1 MKPIVAIVGRPNV
14 GKSTLFNRLTRSKMA
29 IVEDYPGVTRDRL
42 YQDAEWN
49 NRKFTLID
57 TGGIEVKSDDTILAQ
72 VRTQAQVAMEEA
84 DVIIFMCDIKA
95 GVTNED
101 MEIAQML
108 RRTKKDVILAVNK
121 VENFDHLEDL
131 YEFYTLG
138 LDEPYPIS
146 ASHGMNTG
154 DLLDRLME
162 LIDKYE
168 EEEYEP
174 DVIKIAVVG
183 RPNVGKSSLTNAI
196 LGQERA
202 IVSNIPGTTRDAIDT
217 PFERNGQQY
226 VIIDTAGM
234 RRKSKVAE
242 TTTERYSVIRSL
254 RAVDRA
260 DAVLMVINAEE
271 GLIEQDKKIVG
282 YAHEQGKAIILVVNK
297 WDLIEKDD
305 KTSATM
311 EKEIRSE
318 LLFLQYAP
326 MIFVSAMTKQCVH
339 KLIDMINRK
348 AISGPNPQ
356 LARIAENK
364 KLVHYL
370 DMPLQHA
377 DGEILKRMNR
387 RGDRETLAKLIEKIR
402 TKIPDITLRTTFIT
416 GFPGETDEQFCS
428 LHEFVKEIRFDRLGC
443 FTYSAEEDTVAA
455 LFENQVDEQ
464 VKTDRMENI
473 MELQMTISAQKNEE
487 KIGTI
492 TEVLIEG
499 WDDYIKCYFGRT
511 LGDAPEVDG
520 KIFFLS
526 TRPLKIGDFVKV
538 RINDCIEYDLL
549 GELEE

>member
-14 GKSTLFNRLTRSKMA
+14 GKSTLFNRLTRTKMA

-57 TGGIEVKSDDTILAQ
+57 TGGIEVRSEDTILAQ

-101 MEIAQML
+101 MEIANML

-121 VENFDHLEDL
+121 VEDFNHLEDL
-131 YEFYTLG
+131 YEFYSLG

-162 LIDKYE
+162 LIDKYDE
-168 EEEYEP
+168 EDYEP

-254 RAVDRA
+254 RAVDRS
-260 DAVLMVINAEE
+260 DVVLMVINAEE

-282 YAHEQGKAIILVVNK
+282 YAHEQGKAIILVVNN

-305 KTSATM
+305 KTASTM

-326 MIFVSAMTKQCVH
+326 MIFVSAMTKQRVH
-339 KLIDMINRK
+339 KLIDMINFGVEQNNLR
-348 AISGPNPQ
+348 ISTSVLNEVIRDAVQLNPPPSDKGKRLKIYYATQ
-356 LARIAENK
+356 SGVCPPTFVLFVNEPEIMHFSYERFLENK
-364 KLVHYL
+364 IRENFGFEGTPIRIVVR
-370 DMPLQHA
+370 
-377 DGEILKRMNR
+377 KRSE
-387 RGDRETLAKLIEKIR
+387 DEK
-402 TKIPDITLRTTFIT
+402 
-416 GFPGETDEQFCS
+416 
-428 LHEFVKEIRFDRLGC
+428 
-443 FTYSAEEDTVAA
+443 
-455 LFENQVDEQ
+455 
-464 VKTDRMENI
+464 
-473 MELQMTISAQKNEE
+473 
-487 KIGTI
+487 
-492 TEVLIEG
+492 
-499 WDDYIKCYFGRT
+499 
-511 LGDAPEVDG
+511 
-520 KIFFLS
+520 
-526 TRPLKIGDFVKV
+526 
-538 RINDCIEYDLL
+538 
-549 GELEE
+549 

>member
-14 GKSTLFNRLTRSKMA
+14 GKSTLFNRLTRSRMA

-57 TGGIEVKSDDTILAQ
+57 TGGIEVRSEDTILAQ

-101 MEIAQML
+101 MEIANML

-121 VENFDHLEDL
+121 VEDFNHLEDL

-162 LIDKYE
+162 LIDKYDE
-168 EEEYEP
+168 EDYEP

-254 RAVDRA
+254 RAVDRS
-260 DAVLMVINAEE
+260 DVVLMVINAEE

-305 KTSATM
+305 KTASTM

-326 MIFVSAMTKQCVH
+326 MIFVSAMTKQRVH
-339 KLIDMINRK
+339 KLIDMINFGVEQNNLR
-348 AISGPNPQ
+348 ISTSVLNEVIRDAVQLNPPPSDKGKRLKIYYATQ
-356 LARIAENK
+356 SGVCPPTFVLFVNEPEIMHFSYERFLENK
-364 KLVHYL
+364 IRENFGFEGTPIRIVVR
-370 DMPLQHA
+370 
-377 DGEILKRMNR
+377 KR
-387 RGDRETLAKLIEKIR
+387 
-402 TKIPDITLRTTFIT
+402 
-416 GFPGETDEQFCS
+416 S
-428 LHEFVKEIRFDRLGC
+428 
-443 FTYSAEEDTVAA
+443 ED
-455 LFENQVDEQ
+455 D
-464 VKTDRMENI
+464 K
-473 MELQMTISAQKNEE
+473 
-487 KIGTI
+487 
-492 TEVLIEG
+492 
-499 WDDYIKCYFGRT
+499 
-511 LGDAPEVDG
+511 
-520 KIFFLS
+520 
-526 TRPLKIGDFVKV
+526 
-538 RINDCIEYDLL
+538 
-549 GELEE
+549 

>member
-14 GKSTLFNRLTRSKMA
+14 GKSTLFNRLTRTKMA

-57 TGGIEVKSDDTILAQ
+57 TGGIEVRSEDTILAQ

-101 MEIAQML
+101 MEIANML

-121 VENFDHLEDL
+121 VEDFNHLEDL
-131 YEFYTLG
+131 YEFYSLG

-162 LIDKYE
+162 LIDKYDE
-168 EEEYEP
+168 EDYEP

-234 RRKSKVAE
+234 RRKSTVAE

-254 RAVDRA
+254 RAVDRS
-260 DAVLMVINAEE
+260 DVVLMVINAEE

-282 YAHEQGKAIILVVNK
+282 YAHEQGKAIILVVNN

-305 KTSATM
+305 KTASTM

-326 MIFVSAMTKQCVH
+326 MIFVSAMTKQRVH
-339 KLIDMINRK
+339 KLIDMINFGVEQNNLR
-348 AISGPNPQ
+348 ISTSVLNEVIRDAVQLNPPPSDKGKRLKIYYATQ
-356 LARIAENK
+356 SGVCPPTFVLFVNEPEIMHFSYERFLENK
-364 KLVHYL
+364 IRENFGFEGTPIRIVVR
-370 DMPLQHA
+370 
-377 DGEILKRMNR
+377 KRSE
-387 RGDRETLAKLIEKIR
+387 DEK
-402 TKIPDITLRTTFIT
+402 
-416 GFPGETDEQFCS
+416 
-428 LHEFVKEIRFDRLGC
+428 
-443 FTYSAEEDTVAA
+443 
-455 LFENQVDEQ
+455 
-464 VKTDRMENI
+464 
-473 MELQMTISAQKNEE
+473 
-487 KIGTI
+487 
-492 TEVLIEG
+492 
-499 WDDYIKCYFGRT
+499 
-511 LGDAPEVDG
+511 
-520 KIFFLS
+520 
-526 TRPLKIGDFVKV
+526 
-538 RINDCIEYDLL
+538 
-549 GELEE
+549 

>member
-14 GKSTLFNRLTRSKMA
+14 GKSTLFNRFTRSKLA

-162 LIDKYE
+162 LIDKYD
-168 EEEYEP
+168 EEEYEE

-254 RAVDRA
+254 RAVDRS
-260 DAVLMVINAEE
+260 DVVLMVINAEE

-305 KTSATM
+305 KTASTM

-326 MIFVSAMTKQCVH
+326 MIFVSAMTKQRVH
-339 KLIDMINRK
+339 KLIDMINFGVEQNNLR
-348 AISGPNPQ
+348 ISTSVLNEVIRDAMQLNPPPSDKGKRLKIYYATQ
-356 LARIAENK
+356 SGVRPPTFVLFVNEPEIMHFSYERFLENK
-364 KLVHYL
+364 IRENFGFEGTPIKIVVR
-370 DMPLQHA
+370 
-377 DGEILKRMNR
+377 KRSE
-387 RGDRETLAKLIEKIR
+387 DEK
-402 TKIPDITLRTTFIT
+402 
-416 GFPGETDEQFCS
+416 
-428 LHEFVKEIRFDRLGC
+428 
-443 FTYSAEEDTVAA
+443 
-455 LFENQVDEQ
+455 
-464 VKTDRMENI
+464 
-473 MELQMTISAQKNEE
+473 
-487 KIGTI
+487 
-492 TEVLIEG
+492 
-499 WDDYIKCYFGRT
+499 
-511 LGDAPEVDG
+511 
-520 KIFFLS
+520 
-526 TRPLKIGDFVKV
+526 
-538 RINDCIEYDLL
+538 
-549 GELEE
+549 

>member
-49 NRKFTLID
+49 DRKFTLID

-72 VRTQAQVAMEEA
+72 VRTQAQIAMEEA

-121 VENFDHLEDL
+121 VEDFNRLEDL

-162 LIDKYE
+162 MIDKYDA
-168 EEEYEP
+168 EEYEP

-305 KTSATM
+305 KTASTM

-326 MIFVSAMTKQCVH
+326 MIFVSAMTKQRVH
-339 KLIDMINRK
+339 KLIDMINFGVEQNNLR
-348 AISGPNPQ
+348 ISTSVLNEVIRDAMQLNPPPSDKGKRLKIYYATQ
-356 LARIAENK
+356 SGVRPPTFVLFVNEPEIMHFSYERFLENK
-364 KLVHYL
+364 IRENFGFEGTPIKIVVR
-370 DMPLQHA
+370 
-377 DGEILKRMNR
+377 KRSE
-387 RGDRETLAKLIEKIR
+387 DEK
-402 TKIPDITLRTTFIT
+402 
-416 GFPGETDEQFCS
+416 
-428 LHEFVKEIRFDRLGC
+428 
-443 FTYSAEEDTVAA
+443 
-455 LFENQVDEQ
+455 
-464 VKTDRMENI
+464 
-473 MELQMTISAQKNEE
+473 
-487 KIGTI
+487 
-492 TEVLIEG
+492 
-499 WDDYIKCYFGRT
+499 
-511 LGDAPEVDG
+511 
-520 KIFFLS
+520 
-526 TRPLKIGDFVKV
+526 
-538 RINDCIEYDLL
+538 
-549 GELEE
+549 

>member
-14 GKSTLFNRLTRSKMA
+14 GKSTLFNRLTRTKMA

-57 TGGIEVKSDDTILAQ
+57 TGGIEVRSEDTILAQ

-101 MEIAQML
+101 MEIANML

-121 VENFDHLEDL
+121 VEDFNHLEDL
-131 YEFYTLG
+131 YEFYSLG

-162 LIDKYE
+162 LIDKYD

-254 RAVDRA
+254 RAVDRS
-260 DAVLMVINAEE
+260 DVVLMVINAEE

-305 KTSATM
+305 KTASTM

-326 MIFVSAMTKQCVH
+326 MIFVSAMTKQRVH
-339 KLIDMINRK
+339 KLIDMINFGVEQNNLR
-348 AISGPNPQ
+348 ISTSVLNEVIRDAVQLNPPPSDKGKRLKIYYATQ
-356 LARIAENK
+356 SGVCPPTFVLFVNEPEIMHFSYERFLENK
-364 KLVHYL
+364 IRENFGFEGTPIRIVVR
-370 DMPLQHA
+370 
-377 DGEILKRMNR
+377 KRSE
-387 RGDRETLAKLIEKIR
+387 DEK
-402 TKIPDITLRTTFIT
+402 
-416 GFPGETDEQFCS
+416 
-428 LHEFVKEIRFDRLGC
+428 
-443 FTYSAEEDTVAA
+443 
-455 LFENQVDEQ
+455 
-464 VKTDRMENI
+464 
-473 MELQMTISAQKNEE
+473 
-487 KIGTI
+487 
-492 TEVLIEG
+492 
-499 WDDYIKCYFGRT
+499 
-511 LGDAPEVDG
+511 
-520 KIFFLS
+520 
-526 TRPLKIGDFVKV
+526 
-538 RINDCIEYDLL
+538 
-549 GELEE
+549 

>member
-1 MKPIVAIVGRPNV
+1 
-14 GKSTLFNRLTRSKMA
+14 
-29 IVEDYPGVTRDRL
+29 
-42 YQDAEWN
+42 
-49 NRKFTLID
+49 
-57 TGGIEVKSDDTILAQ
+57 
-72 VRTQAQVAMEEA
+72 
-84 DVIIFMCDIKA
+84 
-95 GVTNED
+95 
-101 MEIAQML
+101 
-108 RRTKKDVILAVNK
+108 
-121 VENFDHLEDL
+121 
-131 YEFYTLG
+131 
-138 LDEPYPIS
+138 
-146 ASHGMNTG
+146 

-326 MIFVSAMTKQCVH
+326 MIFVSAITKQRVH
-339 KLIDMINRK
+339 KLIDMINFGVEQNNLR
-348 AISGPNPQ
+348 ISTSVLNEVIRDAMQLNPPPSDKGKRLKIYYATQ
-356 LARIAENK
+356 SGVCPPTFVLFVNEPEIMHFSYERFLENK
-364 KLVHYL
+364 IRENFGFEGTPIKIVVR
-370 DMPLQHA
+370 
-377 DGEILKRMNR
+377 KRS
-387 RGDRETLAKLIEKIR
+387 E
-402 TKIPDITLRTTFIT
+402 
-416 GFPGETDEQFCS
+416 DE
-428 LHEFVKEIRFDRLGC
+428 
-443 FTYSAEEDTVAA
+443 
-455 LFENQVDEQ
+455 
-464 VKTDRMENI
+464 
-473 MELQMTISAQKNEE
+473 
-487 KIGTI
+487 
-492 TEVLIEG
+492 
-499 WDDYIKCYFGRT
+499 
-511 LGDAPEVDG
+511 
-520 KIFFLS
+520 
-526 TRPLKIGDFVKV
+526 
-538 RINDCIEYDLL
+538 
-549 GELEE
+549 